1 MKKIIIFC
9 FAALV
14 LVSCTSIQ
22 AKKDPQTGLPD
33 QLSDQLSNR
42 YKAVALLNSLET
54 ADPKPI
60 GYINSDKYIQHNL
73 MIGDGIAGFGELMK
87 NIPQGSIKVNV
98 IRAFSD
104 GDYVFTHTD
113 YNFFGPKA
121 GFDIFR
127 FEDGRIVEH
136 WDNLSAKVVTPN
148 PSGHSLFD
156 GPTEAI
162 DLSKTKSNKML
173 VKDFVDTILI
183 KGQFDKLSNYYAGDN
198 YIQHNTAI
206 ADGVSGL
213 GKALKAMA
221 EQGIKM
227 VYTKN
232 HIILGQGNFVLAVSE
247 GEFAGQYTCFYDL
260 FRVENHKIA
269 EHWDVIETILPESQ
283 WKNSNGKF
291 GFK

>member
-22 AKKDPQTGLPD
+22 AKKKHKTGL
-33 QLSDQLSNR
+33 SEQLSNSD
-42 YKAVALLNSLET
+42 KAVALLNSLET
-54 ADPKPI
+54 GDPKPV
-60 GYINSDKYIQHNL
+60 GYINPDKYIQHNL

-148 PSGHSLFD
+148 PSDSQFD

-162 DLSKTKSNKML
+162 DLSKTQNNKML

-247 GEFAGQYTCFYDL
+247 GEFAGQHTCFYDL
-260 FRVENHKIA
+260 FRVENNKIA
-269 EHWDVIETILPESQ
+269 EHWDVIETILPESL

>member
-1 MKKIIIFC
+1 MKKMVVFC
-9 FAALV
+9 LAALV
-14 LVSCTSIQ
+14 LTSCTSIQ
-22 AKKDPQTGLPD
+22 AEKNSPTE
-33 QLSDQLSNR
+33 LSNGD
-42 YKAVALLNSLET
+42 KAVALLNSLET
-54 ADPKPI
+54 GDPKPV
-60 GYINSDKYIQHNL
+60 GYINPDKYIQHNL
-73 MIGDGIAGFGELMK
+73 MVADGLAGFGKLLE

-104 GDYVFTHTD
+104 GDYVFAHTD
-113 YNFFGPKA
+113 YDFFGPKA

-136 WDNLSAKVVTPN
+136 WDNLSAKATEPN
-148 PSGHSLFD
+148 PSGHSQFD
-156 GPTEAI
+156 GPRQAT
-162 DLSKTKSNKML
+162 DLSKTQSNKLL

-183 KGQFDKLSNYYAGDN
+183 KGQFEHLNTFYDGDN

-206 ADGVSGL
+206 EDGVSGL

-247 GEFAGQYTCFYDL
+247 GEFAGNHTSFYDL
-260 FRVENHKIA
+260 FRIENNKIA
-269 EHWDVIETILPESQ
+269 EHWDVVETILPESQ
-283 WKNSNGKF
+283 WQNSNGKF